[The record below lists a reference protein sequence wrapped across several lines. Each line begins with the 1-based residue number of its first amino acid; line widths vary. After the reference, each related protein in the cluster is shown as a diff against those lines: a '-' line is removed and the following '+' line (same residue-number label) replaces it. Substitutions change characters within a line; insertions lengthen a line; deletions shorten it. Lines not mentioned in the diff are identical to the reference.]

1 MKIRIK
7 TEDTKLNLRLPSS
20 LMYSSLT
27 FKIIEKA
34 IEKETGVRMN
44 KDTSDKVRLLLKKAV
59 KKYKGLN
66 LVEVHSADG
75 EIVEITL

>member
-7 TEDTKLNLRLPSS
+7 TKDTKLNLRLPSS

-34 IEKETGVRMN
+34 IEQKTDVRMSN
-44 KDTSDKVRLLLKKAV
+44 DTKNKVRLLMKNAV